1 MLNLFSCLA
10 IYLHFNS
17 YASILLNIYQLI
29 WSKSSICHLAIGIA
43 QHFGIMHIP
52 ALYIAFPSTIL
63 AASQLNAIFAE
74 HSLVD
79 ELALRNAIARAN
91 APSILAPLATTES
104 SPLDKH
110 EPEPAFSTIKTSLP
124 RQSLFII
131 IEKNYTR
138 ITSCFFD
145 TFSLKFPDIQGTG
158 QYAGT

>member
-1 MLNLFSCLA
+1 MFQFLIITWLLA
-10 IYLHFNS
+10 
-17 YASILLNIYQLI
+17 
-29 WSKSSICHLAIGIA
+29 
-43 QHFGIMHIP
+43 P
-52 ALYIAFPSTIL
+52 
-63 AASQLNAIFAE
+63 
-74 HSLVD
+74 
-79 ELALRNAIARAN
+79 RNAIARAN

-124 RQSLFII
+124 RQSLFIT

-145 TFSLKFPDIQGTG
+145 TFPLKFPDIQGIG